1 MLLVLGCELFMVFI
15 LPLALPAGV
24 ALAIISVLLTP
35 HAWIIL
41 LVFLLIPVFLCIL
54 CLDWTYIPFYLPFFP
69 MIGMFSIVIPIF
81 SMWNQDN
88 IKWGKTRGG

>member
-1 MLLVLGCELFMVFI
+1 MLFVLGCELFMVFI

-24 ALAIISVLLTP
+24 ALAVISVLLTP
-35 HAWIIL
+35 YAWVIL
-41 LVFLLIPVFLCIL
+41 LVFLLIPIFLCIL

-69 MIGMFSIVIPIF
+69 MIGMFSVVIPIF

>member
-1 MLLVLGCELFMVFI
+1 MLSVLGCELFMVFI

-24 ALAIISVLLTP
+24 ALAVISVLLTP
-35 HAWIIL
+35 YAWIIL

-54 CLDWTYIPFYLPFFP
+54 CLDWTHIPFYLPFFP
-69 MIGMFSIVIPIF
+69 MIGMFSVVIPIF